1 MLLGAPHV
9 AAQDDI
15 YNGYFIPKGSIVL
28 GNSWAI
34 CHDERLFPDPFTF
47 KPERFLDPD
56 LDPHAHAA
64 VDHAFGFG
72 RRMCPGRFMA
82 YGFVW
87 ITMAGVLAAFDVEK
101 PQDEN
106 GRVVQP
112 SGKYSGGILGYARSL
127 A

>member
-1 MLLGAPHV
+1 MTEVVEDKQPAIFGASH
-9 AAQDDI
+9 
-15 YNGYFIPKGSIVL
+15 S
-28 GNSWAI
+28 
-34 CHDERLFPDPFTF
+34 
-47 KPERFLDPD
+47 FLRTQSQNAMSD

-101 PQDEN
+101 PRDEN
-106 GRVVQP
+106 GRVIQP